1 MYLHVDDGGTLAH
14 LGGMSMES
22 VLYEALPE
30 DETLVELEPDGAAE
44 CFDVVRG
51 ILFGVTLCLPFWAA
65 VYLLV
70 RSI

>member
-1 MYLHVDDGGTLAH
+1 
-14 LGGMSMES
+14 MES